1 MPYRLKHAVMANALV
16 LAVVIQLLWPAGRQ
30 ALVASEQIHAPEP
43 AQNHRYFLPITIRPF
58 GAPEFTI
65 SQPRAAW
72 TISGMLFFA
81 VEPLNPGSVQSVT
94 FRAGQATLGT
104 DATAADGF
112 HVFADASSLPA
123 GPLQL
128 SAVATGLGGSAT
140 QSLMI
145 TVVPDPPAS
154 ATVGSGG
161 AVVATAIGSTI
172 TVPPGAL
179 PAGTQVSVVERSQ
192 AEVTAKHGFDW
203 DRQGV
208 TFLGAQELTTGASP
222 AAPLGISSAGF
233 GNRVQPRQAVV
244 NYQLFPDGDGDGVSE
259 LVVVNGASV
268 APNNDVISNPVVP
281 VVLGTAVTPLRTAG
295 TSAGSAPA
303 ALGGPPGTL
312 LEIPASGLNQRSV
325 FGTIAVYRSTVD
337 STIVEA
343 PASIRSAPD
352 AALDQIVVTPIP
364 RLPAGPAT
372 LRIVNASTGLAS
384 APIAL
389 DIVAAPPLVRPR
401 KEIIDEGLAQFR
413 ETIQALNDI
422 TPETGWTDVTTALSE
437 TLAKTDELSAWVA
450 DASVDT
456 TTDEALVLDT
466 LAMYFQNANIPAVAA
481 LSRTVAPE
489 QASCERDEATILG
502 LLGGLG
508 ATGALLMG
516 TAGFVLTVAALTPPV
531 GTAILLVSGFLF
543 GMGFSFSAASILAS
557 ALVLLICRP
566 DPPPKMCPGTG
577 PATSLEDVI
586 GGSNLAGIRP
596 AQTGGGQ
603 ITTGMGSAPITG
615 GEACGNAPT
624 LPDFG
629 SSQPLG
635 GDTPSSI
642 YAGQAGRIVVRILTG
657 VTPLAFSGVTDA
669 AGYFY
674 IPLLPAGE
682 PFTAIAHDRQTG
694 RVETIQGIGPRVG
707 ESINLFFDFLSP
719 GDEVIPIE
727 TGKVVSGTIEPAG
740 DVDVYSFSGA
750 ANDWVVIRLLDVA
763 DGALEPMFT
772 LSGPDNTQICT
783 RAAGSL
789 PLIWWTCRLRVS
801 GLQTLVIADKA
812 ATNTGDYRFSVERPG
827 AIPNATALAFNQVV
841 SGTLP
846 LSPGMTA
853 FRVPSGAE
861 DFLHIRVLN
870 QGSGQPRTDLGVY
883 RQSGDSGCLGSG
895 GGFLLLRDCPASESA
910 LLLVGDEEG
919 GSSPFRIFAQS
930 TKNPVGAEV
939 LNFAETI
946 TRTIA
951 VAPGAGTYTFTGTG
965 GDKVAITMQEVDG
978 TIAVPQLTL
987 YRPDGFD
994 LCDRT
999 GLLNASQVVLTC
1011 TLPDGGD
1018 GRYTVIAGDGRGTGA
1033 GRYTMRLEHAGP

>member
-16 LAVVIQLLWPAGRQ
+16 LAFVIQLLWPAGRQ
-30 ALVASEQIHAPEP
+30 TLVASEQIHAREP
-43 AQNHRYFLPITIRPF
+43 AQAHRYFLPIALRPF
-58 GAPEFTI
+58 GPPEFTI

-81 VEPLNPGSVQSVT
+81 IEPLVSGSVQSVT
-94 FRAGQATLGT
+94 FSAGQATLGT

-112 HVFADASSLPA
+112 HVFTDASTLPA

-128 SAVATGLGGSAT
+128 SAVATGPGGVTT
-140 QSLMI
+140 QTI
-145 TVVPDPPAS
+145 TVTVVPAPPSS
-154 ATVGSGG
+154 ATVGTGG

-208 TFLGAQELTTGASP
+208 TFLGAQEIQTGASP
-222 AAPLGISSAGF
+222 SAPLGISSAGF
-233 GNRVQPRQAVV
+233 GNRVQPGQAVV

-268 APNNDVISNPVVP
+268 APNNDVISNPVAP
-281 VVLGTAVTPLRTAG
+281 VVLGTAVTPLRTAVPAG
-295 TSAGSAPA
+295 IPAGSAPA

-343 PASIRSAPD
+343 PASIRSEPRAG
-352 AALDQIVVTPIP
+352 LDQTIVTVIP
-364 RLPAGPAT
+364 PLPVGPAT
-372 LRIVNASTGLAS
+372 LTIVNASTGLAS

-401 KEIIDEGLAQFR
+401 KVIIDEGLAQIR
-413 ETIQALNDI
+413 DTIQALNDV
-422 TPETGWTDVTTALSE
+422 TPDTGWTEVTVALSD
-437 TLAKTDELSAWVA
+437 TLARTDELSAWVA

-456 TTDEALVLDT
+456 TPDEALVLDT
-466 LAMYFQNANIPAVAA
+466 LAMYFQNANIPAGVDLAHA
-481 LSRTVAPE
+481 LAPE
-489 QASCERDEATILG
+489 QVSCERDQNVILG
-502 LLGGLG
+502 LLAGLG

-516 TAGFVLTVAALTPPV
+516 AAGFVLTIAALTPPV
-531 GTAILLVSGFLF
+531 GTAVVVVTTLLFAAGF
-543 GMGFSFSAASILAS
+543 GASAASILAS
-557 ALVLLICRP
+557 ALVLLLCRP
-566 DPPPKMCPGTG
+566 DPPQTCPPPGLQDVTAPGT
-577 PATSLEDVI
+577 
-586 GGSNLAGIRP
+586 LAGLEP

-624 LPDFG
+624 PPDFG
-629 SSQPLG
+629 SGQPLAG
-635 GDTPSSI
+635 GTPSSL
-642 YAGQAGRIVVRILTG
+642 YPGQAGRIVVRILTG
-657 VTPLAFSGVTDA
+657 VSPLAFSGVTDA

-682 PFTAIAHDRQTG
+682 PFTAVAHDRLTG
-694 RVETIQGIGPRVG
+694 RIETVQGIGPEVG

-727 TGKVVSGTIEPAG
+727 TGKVISGTIDPAG

-763 DGALEPMFT
+763 NGALEPMFT
-772 LSGPDNTQICT
+772 LTGPDDIQICT

-789 PLIWWTCRLRVS
+789 PLIWWTCRLRQS

-812 ATNTGDYRFSVERPG
+812 ATTTGDYRFSVERPG
-827 AIPNATALAFNQVV
+827 VIPNATALAFNQVV

-846 LSPGMTA
+846 LSPGMLP

-870 QGSGQPRTDLGVY
+870 QGNGLTRTDLGVY
-883 RQSGDSGCLGSG
+883 RQSGDSGCIGSG

-910 LLLVGDEEG
+910 LLLVGDESAG
-919 GSSPFRIFAQS
+919 PSPFRIFAQS

-965 GDKVAITMQEVDG
+965 GDKVAITMREVDG

-1011 TLPDGGD
+1011 TLPDGGG